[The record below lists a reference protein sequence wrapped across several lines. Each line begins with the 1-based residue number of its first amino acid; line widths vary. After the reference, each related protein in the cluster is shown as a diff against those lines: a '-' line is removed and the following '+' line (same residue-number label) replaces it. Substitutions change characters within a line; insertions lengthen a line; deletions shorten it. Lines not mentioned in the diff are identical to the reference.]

1 MDHLARPEHLR
12 TLYALLLELGTNLE
26 EASQQIQAMDP
37 DAKAPLTGLSTKLDE
52 LAREIERLE
61 ADRSE

>member
-1 MDHLARPEHLR
+1 
-12 TLYALLLELGTNLE
+12 LELGTNLE